1 MSVDARKLEAMSIHI
16 EGLQVTLT
24 KRNKRIEELEAQVV
38 ALKKSPITEPALKK
52 AYRSGWQ
59 DCAMHL
65 KETALDAARKL
76 REIDKQAFDLY
87 LEGEKK

>member
-1 MSVDARKLEAMSIHI
+1 MSTDARKLEAMSIHI

-24 KRNKRIEELEAQVV
+24 KRNKRIEELEAQVA

-52 AYRSGWQ
+52 AYRNGWQ

-65 KETALDAARKL
+65 KETAREAARKL
-76 REIDKQAFDLY
+76 REIDKKAFELY